1 MNIEGNELVSIY
13 LLLIKNEENLDNIQ
27 QSVRYK
33 AEKEIFKH
41 LSIEEMESIGE
52 LYAKKVDVLGK
63 KL

>member
-1 MNIEGNELVSIY
+1 MNFEGNELISIY
-13 LLLIKNEENLDNIQ
+13 LLLLENDENIDTTQ
-27 QSVRYK
+27 QFVRYK
-33 AEKEIFKH
+33 IEKEIFKY

>member
-1 MNIEGNELVSIY
+1 MNIEGNELIGIY
-13 LLLIKNEENLDNIQ
+13 LMLINNEENLDNIQ

-33 AEKEIFKH
+33 IEKEIFNY

>member
-1 MNIEGNELVSIY
+1 MNIEGNELVGIY
-13 LLLIKNEENLDNIQ
+13 LLLLKNEDDLDNYQ

-33 AEKEIFKH
+33 VEKEIFKY
-41 LSIEEMESIGE
+41 LSIDEMESIGD